1 MDELKKL
8 LNSTLNDESKA
19 KDEYGLMIEAIGN
32 SDMSD
37 ELKVLATT
45 IVEKIRID
53 EETHYEMLQML
64 SDVVNQL

>member
-1 MDELKKL
+1 MEGLKEL

-19 KDEYGLMIEAIGN
+19 KDEYGLMIEAIGE

-53 EETHYEMLQML
+53 EETHFEMLLML

>member
-8 LNSTLNDESKA
+8 LNNTLSNESKA
-19 KDEYGLMIEAIGN
+19 KDEYGLMIEAIGK

-45 IVEKIRID
+45 LVEKIRID
-53 EETHYEMLQML
+53 EETHHEMLQML

>member
-1 MDELKKL
+1 MDKLKAL
-8 LNSTLNDESKA
+8 LNSTLQNEDDA

-53 EETHYEMLQML
+53 EETHHEMLQML
-64 SDVVNQL
+64 SDVINQL

>member
-8 LNSTLNDESKA
+8 LDSTLNDESKA
-19 KDEYGLMIEAIGN
+19 KDEYGLMIEAIDN

-53 EETHYEMLQML
+53 EETHHEMLQML

>member
-8 LNSTLNDESKA
+8 LDNTLKDESKA
-19 KDEYGLMIEAIGN
+19 KDEYGLMIEAIGK

-45 IVEKIRID
+45 LVEKIRID
-53 EETHYEMLQML
+53 EETHHEMLQML

>member
-8 LNSTLNDESKA
+8 LNNTLSDESKA
-19 KDEYGLMIEAIGN
+19 KDEYGLMIEAIGK

-53 EETHYEMLQML
+53 EETHHEMLQML

>member
-8 LNSTLNDESKA
+8 LDSTLNDESEA
-19 KDEYGLMIEAIGN
+19 KDEYDLMIGAIGN

-53 EETHYEMLQML
+53 EETHHEMLQML

>member
-8 LNSTLNDESKA
+8 LNNKLNDESKA
-19 KDEYGLMIEAIGN
+19 KDEYGLMIEAIDN

-53 EETHYEMLQML
+53 EETHYDML
-64 SDVVNQL
+64 SMLSVVVNQL

>member
-1 MDELKKL
+1 MDELKAL
-8 LNSTLNDESKA
+8 LNSTLEDESDA
-19 KDEYGLMIEAIGN
+19 KDDYGQMIEAIGN

-53 EETHYEMLQML
+53 EETHHEMLQML

>member
-8 LNSTLNDESKA
+8 LDSTLNDESKA

-32 SDMSD
+32 SAMSD

-53 EETHYEMLQML
+53 EETHHEMLQML

>member
-8 LNSTLNDESKA
+8 LDSTLNNESKA

-32 SDMSD
+32 SDISD

-53 EETHYEMLQML
+53 EETHHEMLQML

>member
-8 LNSTLNDESKA
+8 LDSTLNNESKA

-53 EETHYEMLQML
+53 EETHHEMLQML

>member
-8 LNSTLNDESKA
+8 LDSTLKDESKA
-19 KDEYGLMIEAIGN
+19 KDEYNLMIEAIGN

-53 EETHYEMLQML
+53 EETHHEMLQML

>member
-8 LNSTLNDESKA
+8 LDSTLNDESNA
-19 KDEYGLMIEAIGN
+19 KDEYEQMIEAIEK
-32 SDMSD
+32 SSMAD
-37 ELKVLATT
+37 EMKVLATT

-53 EETHYEMLQML
+53 EETHHEMLQML

>member
-1 MDELKKL
+1 MEELKKL
-8 LNSTLNDESKA
+8 LNSTLDDEGKA
-19 KDEYGLMIEAIGN
+19 KDEYGLMIEAIGK

-53 EETHYEMLQML
+53 EETHHEMIQML

>member
-8 LNSTLNDESKA
+8 LNSTLDDESKA

-53 EETHYEMLQML
+53 EETHHEMLQML

>member
-8 LNSTLNDESKA
+8 LDSTLNDENNA
-19 KDEYGLMIEAIGN
+19 KDEYGQMIEAIEK
-32 SDMSD
+32 SVMAD

-53 EETHYEMLQML
+53 EETHHEMLQML

>member
-8 LNSTLNDESKA
+8 LDSTLNDENNA
-19 KDEYGLMIEAIGN
+19 KDEYGQMIEAIEK
-32 SDMSD
+32 SEMAD

-53 EETHYEMLQML
+53 EETHHEMLQML

>member
-8 LNSTLNDESKA
+8 LDSTLNDESKA

-53 EETHYEMLQML
+53 EETHHEMLQML

>member
-1 MDELKKL
+1 MEELKKL
-8 LNSTLNDESKA
+8 LDSTLDDESKA
-19 KDEYGLMIEAIGN
+19 KDEYGLMIEAIGKG
-32 SDMSD
+32 DMSD

>member
-8 LNSTLNDESKA
+8 LNSTLDDESKA
-19 KDEYGLMIEAIGN
+19 KDEYGLMIEAIGK

-53 EETHYEMLQML
+53 EETHHEMLQML

>member
-8 LNSTLNDESKA
+8 LDSTLNNESKA

-32 SDMSD
+32 SDMPD

-53 EETHYEMLQML
+53 EETHHEMLQML

>member
-8 LNSTLNDESKA
+8 LDSTLNDESKA

-53 EETHYEMLQML
+53 EETHHEMLQML
-64 SDVVNQL
+64 SDVINQL

>member
-1 MDELKKL
+1 MEGLRKM
-8 LNSTLNDESKA
+8 LNSTLRDESDA
-19 KDEYGLMIEAIGN
+19 KDEYGQMLEAIER
-32 SDMSD
+32 SEMAD

-53 EETHYEMLQML
+53 EETHHEMLQML

>member
-8 LNSTLNDESKA
+8 LGSTLNDENNA
-19 KDEYGLMIEAIGN
+19 KDEYEQMIEAIEK
-32 SDMSD
+32 SEMAD

-53 EETHYEMLQML
+53 EETHHEMLQML
-64 SDVVNQL
+64 NDVVNQL